1 MNKKLQNILIIDYG
15 SQYTQLIARRIREL
29 EVFCLVYPYNK
40 ITNKLIKKINPSAF
54 IISGGP
60 KSVLEENSPKLNS
73 KILDYKKPIL
83 GICYGM
89 QLLTKCL
96 NGQVV
101 HSIHREYGHT
111 LINIK
116 IKSPIFNGIKK
127 NKLKVWM
134 SHGDNIKKIPVDFS
148 ISSYSNNNIISS
160 IENKQ
165 KKIYCLQFHPEVF
178 HTDYGSKII
187 ENFVFNI
194 TKIKKKFKIN
204 NFINIKINELK
215 KQIKNNKIICGLS
228 GGVDSTVTAYLLNKA
243 VNKNLY
249 CIFVDHGLL
258 RKNESAEVEKIFKK
272 KFGKNFIKVDA
283 ANLFLKNLKNISD
296 PEKKRKI
303 IGNTFIKV
311 FEKTA
316 KKIPNVNY
324 LGQGTLYPDII
335 ESIPFFGGPTAK
347 IKSHHNVGGLPK
359 KMKLKIIEP
368 LRELFKDE
376 VRKVGEN
383 LNIENHL
390 LMRHPFPGPGLAIRI
405 PGKINKNKISILQK
419 ADFIFI
425 EYLKEKKI
433 YDKIWQAFVVLLP
446 VKSVGVMGDERTYNY
461 SISLRAI
468 TSVDGMTADFY
479 MFNNRQLKEI
489 SSRIINNVKG
499 INRVLY
505 DFTSKP
511 PGTIEWE

>member
-165 KKIYCLQFHPEVF
+165 KKIYCL
-178 HTDYGSKII
+178 
-187 ENFVFNI
+187 
-194 TKIKKKFKIN
+194 
-204 NFINIKINELK
+204 
-215 KQIKNNKIICGLS
+215 
-228 GGVDSTVTAYLLNKA
+228 
-243 VNKNLY
+243 
-249 CIFVDHGLL
+249 
-258 RKNESAEVEKIFKK
+258 
-272 KFGKNFIKVDA
+272 
-283 ANLFLKNLKNISD
+283 
-296 PEKKRKI
+296 
-303 IGNTFIKV
+303 
-311 FEKTA
+311 
-316 KKIPNVNY
+316 
-324 LGQGTLYPDII
+324 
-335 ESIPFFGGPTAK
+335 
-347 IKSHHNVGGLPK
+347 
-359 KMKLKIIEP
+359 
-368 LRELFKDE
+368 
-376 VRKVGEN
+376 
-383 LNIENHL
+383 
-390 LMRHPFPGPGLAIRI
+390 
-405 PGKINKNKISILQK
+405 
-419 ADFIFI
+419 
-425 EYLKEKKI
+425 
-433 YDKIWQAFVVLLP
+433 
-446 VKSVGVMGDERTYNY
+446 
-461 SISLRAI
+461 
-468 TSVDGMTADFY
+468 
-479 MFNNRQLKEI
+479 
-489 SSRIINNVKG
+489 
-499 INRVLY
+499 
-505 DFTSKP
+505 
-511 PGTIEWE
+511 